1 MTDKEL
7 KDAASATPD
16 PDRALK
22 NLQSFGEI
30 NPDYADY
37 IRKHIKPISLLF
49 SFSQFLSN
57 FVSSNPFV
65 LRDAIKDL
73 DKPFTKEAL
82 TSALSAEIK
91 TLPQPSGEDILR
103 LIRNF
108 KKKGLLLITLRDILN
123 KADMSETMHELS
135 FLAEVI
141 LEEAVRLVRLQL
153 CETYGAPQ
161 EDAFSV
167 IAVGKL
173 GGNELNFSS
182 DIDLLYVY
190 GTEQGETSGV
200 MRPGGVIANRIS
212 NHEYYCKLGEAL
224 SKFLSTNTGDGFAYR
239 VDLRLRPEGQRGSL
253 AMSLPAYEIYYESWG
268 RAWERAVF
276 LRARPVAGDV
286 SLGRDF
292 LEMIR
297 PFVYRKYLDFS
308 AIDEIKNMKIKI
320 DATFKKDDIKRGYGG
335 IREIEFFAQA
345 LQLIYG
351 GREPLLRERN
361 LLKVLHLLLQKNL
374 VGQGDYSTLSDNY
387 LFLRCLEHR
396 LQQLNDLQTHSLP
409 ADRKEL
415 EILGRKMGFHSREA
429 FISELERRRRAVRG
443 IYDSLFNVKDK
454 KEIPQETTA
463 FFSEE
468 MSDNDILEI
477 IRQYPLKNIVRAV
490 QNIRNIKD
498 STHTFQTLRSRRYL
512 DEILPAFLLEALK
525 SGNPDAAL
533 NNLQAFAE
541 LLASE
546 ESYSELFA
554 GNKALIPLL
563 VHIFSQS
570 EYLSKAVV
578 KRKEYLELLGHELF
592 LKNTLYSLK
601 DRLRE
606 AIKSSQSLTD
616 SIRILRQMEE
626 IRLGLLFL
634 GKQINSIRLV
644 KELSKT
650 AEAIVSVCLEEL
662 SEDEGLAVLGLG
674 KAGGRELTFSSDLDL
689 IFISEGDADEA
700 NVKSAERLLR
710 VLTSY
715 TKDGPAYSIDT
726 RLRPEGSK
734 GPIVSSLSALGAYYL
749 TSARFWEFQAL
760 LKARPLAGGKNICSD
775 FFKMQKDIL
784 IKKGREVSAADI
796 RAMRERIQKELSRE
810 ADGYDIKLGAGGL
823 EELEFAVQY
832 LQLKN
837 CRNYPKLL
845 VQGTLDGLRR
855 LSGCGLINLKEYH
868 FMRDAYV
875 FYRSIESFMR
885 LSGETVL
892 RKESRLSENVSAFL
906 GFENSQGFLDKLDE
920 TKSTIRGAFE
930 KFLYRCA

>member
-22 NLQSFGEI
+22 NLQSFREI
-30 NPDYADY
+30 NPDYAAY
-37 IRKHIKPISLLF
+37 IRKHIKPIALLF

-57 FVSSNPFV
+57 FVSSNPLV
-65 LRDAIKDL
+65 LRDAINDM
-73 DKPFTKEAL
+73 DKPLTKEAL

-91 TLPQPSGEDILR
+91 ALAQPSREDFVRLLR
-103 LIRNF
+103 TF
-108 KKKGLLLITLRDILN
+108 KKKGLLLITLRDVLN
-123 KADMSETMHELS
+123 KADMSETMQELS

-141 LEEAVRLVRLQL
+141 VEEAVTLVKLQL
-153 CETYGAPQ
+153 RETYGAPP
-161 EDAFSV
+161 EDAFAV

-190 GTEQGETSGV
+190 GAEQDETSGI

-212 NHEYYCKLGEAL
+212 NHEYYCKMGESL
-224 SKFLSTNTGDGFAYR
+224 SKFLSANTGDGFAYR

-253 AMSLPAYEIYYESWG
+253 AMSLSAYEIYYESWG

-276 LRARPVAGDV
+276 LRARPIAGDV
-286 SLGRDF
+286 SLGREF

-374 VGQGDYSTLSDNY
+374 IGRGDYSTLSDSY
-387 LFLRCLEHR
+387 IFLRSLEHR

-409 ADRKEL
+409 ADGKEL
-415 EILGRKMGFHSREA
+415 DILGRKMGFSGKET
-429 FISELERRRRAVRG
+429 FIPELEKRRRAVRS

-454 KEIPQETTA
+454 KEASQETAA

-468 MSDNDILEI
+468 LSDSDMLEI
-477 IRQYPLKNIVRAV
+477 IRQYPLKDTALAMH
-490 QNIRNIKD
+490 NIRHIKD
-498 STHTFQTLRSRRYL
+498 STHTFQTLRSRRHL

-525 SGNPDAAL
+525 SRNPDAAI

-546 ESYSELFA
+546 ESYLELFA
-554 GNKALIPLL
+554 GNKALIPPL

-570 EYLSKAVV
+570 EYLSKTIV

-601 DRLRE
+601 ERLRE
-606 AIKSSQSLTD
+606 TIKSSQSLTD

-626 IRLGLLFL
+626 IRFGLLFL
-634 GKQINSIRLV
+634 DGQIDSIRLV

-650 AEAIVSVCLEEL
+650 AETIVSVCLEEL
-662 SEDEGLAVLGLG
+662 SVDKGLAVIGLG

-689 IFISEGDADEA
+689 IFISERSADEA

-710 VLTSY
+710 VLSSY
-715 TKDGPAYSIDT
+715 TKDGPAYRTDT
-726 RLRPEGSK
+726 RLRPEGSR
-734 GPIVSSLSALGAYYL
+734 GPIISSLSALEAYYL
-749 TSARFWEFQAL
+749 TSAHFWEFQAL
-760 LKARPLAGGKNICSD
+760 LKARPLAGGKNICSG

-784 IKKGREVSAADI
+784 IKKGSEVSAADI

-837 CRNYPKLL
+837 CRSYPNLI
-845 VQGTLDGLRR
+845 VQGTLDALRR
-855 LSGCGLINLKEYH
+855 LTGCGLINPKEYH
-868 FMRDAYV
+868 FLKNAYL
-875 FYRSIESFMR
+875 FYRTLESFMR

-892 RKESRLSENVSAFL
+892 KKESRISESASAFM
-906 GFENSQGFLDKLDE
+906 GFEDNKEFFARLDE
-920 TKSTIRGAFE
+920 TKRIIRDTFE
-930 KFLYRCA
+930 GFLV